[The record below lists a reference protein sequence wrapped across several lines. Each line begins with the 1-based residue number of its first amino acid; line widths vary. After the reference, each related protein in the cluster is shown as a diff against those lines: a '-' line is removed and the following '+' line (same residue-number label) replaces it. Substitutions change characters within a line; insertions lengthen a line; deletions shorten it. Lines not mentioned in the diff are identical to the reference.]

1 MQERLRKLD
10 NIVSSGTA
18 QQFAAIIEKEYAANA
33 RVVKEASI
41 KAE

>member
-10 NIVSSGTA
+10 NVPSSGSA
-18 QQFAAIIEKEYAANA
+18 QQFGELIAREHAANA
-33 RVVKEASI
+33 RVVKEANI